1 MDKNTYFEHIYSD
14 YYASIE
20 HFLYSRIHNKQ
31 SSEDIANDVFLAA
44 YRNLD
49 FYDARKSF
57 ITTWLYVIAENR
69 LKNYYKKQKHLEYS
83 YEEIVEEKGE
93 VSNVEDETVHRK
105 ELRLVLDGA
114 MSNLPERNQNIIRM
128 KFYNDM
134 TSNEIGKF
142 LGISPGNVRII
153 LKRSLLLMKGNLQ
166 NEFDIDEVL

>member
-1 MDKNTYFEHIYSD
+1 MDKNTYFEQIYNE

-20 HFLYSRIHNKQ
+20 HFLYSRIHNKH

-57 ITTWLYVIAENR
+57 IATWLYVIAENR
-69 LKNYYKKQKHLEYS
+69 LKNYYKMQKCCEYS
-83 YEEIVEEKGE
+83 YEEIIEEKGE
-93 VSNVEDETVHRK
+93 VSDGEDETVHRK

-114 MSNLPERNQNIIRM
+114 MSNLPERSQNIVRM
-128 KFYNDM
+128 KYYNDM
-134 TSNEIGKF
+134 TSKEIGRL

-153 LKRSLLLMKGNLQ
+153 LKRSLLLMRGNLQ
-166 NEFDIDEVL
+166 REFDIDKEL